1 MEIYGYKCFNKDMT
15 NRYGKPIEI
24 GKTYSTTNE
33 VKFGNDGNGYHFCK
47 NMEDTFRYFPA
58 TEEEVSV
65 CYVKGFGNIDEYEDD
80 YNGYYDMYAAE
91 SIEIIKKLERN
102 EIINYALNLPSYRVE
117 RFIQTFKLNNDEIE
131 LFKDKFSKNI
141 DVINA
146 ISYYQLGDKEV
157 YNRRK

>member
-1 MEIYGYKCFNKDMT
+1 MVEGFKCFDKGLI
-15 NRYGKPIEI
+15 NRYGTKFEI
-24 GKTYSTTNE
+24 GVSYHANGNIQ
-33 VKFGNDGNGYHFCK
+33 FGNRGNGFHMCK

-65 CYVKGFGNIDEYEDD
+65 CYVKGSGNIDEGRDD
-80 YNGYYDMYAAE
+80 YNEYYDMYAAE
-91 SIEIIKKLERN
+91 NIEIIKKLERE
-102 EIINYALNLPSYRVE
+102 EIINYALDLPSYRVI